1 MFFRTAAACLR
12 GECCA
17 MVKYCSVPQCTSSA
31 RERGVSFHNYPK
43 DPKLKK
49 KWMVKLRMGK
59 RPTPSSTVCSKH
71 FADSDFCYPPYA
83 PLFGKFVT
91 VFKRLANT

>member
-1 MFFRTAAACLR
+1 
-12 GECCA
+12 